1 MDSYFKSFGTVF
13 MSQDVK
19 KHIKIAS
26 SVKMIA
32 DSLYYKYIINR
43 LRKIVIKVKKTKTN
57 STSVYSLCINFN
69 FSKGFIFCIVVQNKL
84 FGSVHL

>member
-43 LRKIVIKVKKTKTN
+43 LRKIVIKVK
-57 STSVYSLCINFN
+57 
-69 FSKGFIFCIVVQNKL
+69 NK
-84 FGSVHL
+84 